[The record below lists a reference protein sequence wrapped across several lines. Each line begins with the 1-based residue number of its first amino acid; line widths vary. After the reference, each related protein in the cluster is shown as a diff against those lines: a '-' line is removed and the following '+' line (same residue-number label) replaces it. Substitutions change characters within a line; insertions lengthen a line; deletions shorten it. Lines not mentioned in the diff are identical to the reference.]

1 MKKKSIISLV
11 LAMLVTSVFSG
22 CGAAD
27 TTGEAVYS
35 TEIGSVSNAEDAEV
49 DDGVVS
55 LKIWCDDIELEVYEE
70 IVNKFVAEHESEAQ
84 FEIVFEHIGVG
95 DCKDILLRDVNNA
108 ADIFVFPDDQLLAL
122 VTSGVLEPIENSE
135 EIKDLYLEGAIEA
148 GSVNGDMYAYPLTA
162 DNGYFLYYDKN
173 YFTEEDVESLDRILE
188 ICAENEKKFVMDWT
202 SGWYLYSFFGS
213 TGLEVGMNADG
224 LTNYCNWNTTE
235 GNIKGVDVA
244 NAMLAIATHPGFLA
258 RTDFGNAAQE
268 GVAIAGVS
276 GVWDISGVTA
286 AFGKNYGACKLPT
299 YTCAGQQVQ
308 MSSFKGYHL
317 IGVNSYSQDSQWA
330 AKLAEYITNEE
341 NQLLRFELK
350 QRGPANKNAAA
361 SEAIN
366 QVPAIAAVIEQSEYG
381 QLQQI
386 GAAYWT
392 PMIDF
397 GTVLSQGNLHGRP
410 MQELLDTLVEGITEQ

>member
-1 MKKKSIISLV
+1 MKKNSIISLV
-11 LAMLVTSVFSG
+11 FVMLVTSVFSG

-27 TTGEAVYS
+27 TTGEEVYS
-35 TEIGSVSNAEDAEV
+35 TEAGSVSNAEDAEV

-55 LKIWCDDIELEVYEE
+55 LKFRCDEAELVVYEE
-70 IVNKFVAEHESEAQ
+70 IVNQFVTEHASEAE
-84 FEIVFEHIGVG
+84 FEVVFEHMGVG
-95 DCKDILLRDVNNA
+95 DCKDILLGDVNNA

-173 YFTEEDVESLDRILE
+173 YFTEEDVKSLDRILE

-381 QLQQI
+381 QLQKI
-386 GAAYWT
+386 GAAYWN
-392 PMIDF
+392 PMTDF

>member
-11 LAMLVTSVFSG
+11 FAMLVTSVFSG

-27 TTGEAVYS
+27 TTGEEVYS
-35 TEIGSVSNAEDAEV
+35 TEAGSVSNAEDAEV

-55 LKIWCDDIELEVYEE
+55 LKFRCDEAELVVYEE
-70 IVNKFVAEHESEAQ
+70 IVNQFVTEHASEAE
-84 FEIVFEHIGVG
+84 FEVVFEHMGVG
-95 DCKDILLRDVNNA
+95 DCKDILLGDVNNA

-173 YFTEEDVESLDRILE
+173 YFTEEDVKSLDRILE

-381 QLQQI
+381 QLQKI
-386 GAAYWT
+386 GAAYWN
-392 PMIDF
+392 PMTDF

>member
-1 MKKKSIISLV
+1 
-11 LAMLVTSVFSG
+11 
-22 CGAAD
+22 
-27 TTGEAVYS
+27 
-35 TEIGSVSNAEDAEV
+35 
-49 DDGVVS
+49 
-55 LKIWCDDIELEVYEE
+55 
-70 IVNKFVAEHESEAQ
+70 
-84 FEIVFEHIGVG
+84 
-95 DCKDILLRDVNNA
+95 
-108 ADIFVFPDDQLLAL
+108 
-122 VTSGVLEPIENSE
+122 
-135 EIKDLYLEGAIEA
+135 
-148 GSVNGDMYAYPLTA
+148 
-162 DNGYFLYYDKN
+162 
-173 YFTEEDVESLDRILE
+173 
-188 ICAENEKKFVMDWT
+188 
-202 SGWYLYSFFGS
+202 
-213 TGLEVGMNADG
+213 
-224 LTNYCNWNTTE
+224 
-235 GNIKGVDVA
+235 
-244 NAMLAIATHPGFLA
+244 
-258 RTDFGNAAQE
+258 
-268 GVAIAGVS
+268 
-276 GVWDISGVTA
+276 
-286 AFGKNYGACKLPT
+286 
-299 YTCAGQQVQ
+299 